1 MCLEM
6 RSLSAQAIGIDG
18 EEYECDAEL
27 RRQKL
32 LVLNHAAE
40 EVETKIRARM
50 KERARGALQ
59 KLASQ
64 DSHFATFIRSMSRI
78 AQLCERIRISVKD
91 QQSSEAELEYVDQL
105 QAVLE
110 HIVADDRTGQLGL
123 HEHAID
129 EVRRIVTFGTDYTV
143 AVLKGQGSPGLDV
156 ELTDALLDDV
166 GSVHSGYASSNHG
179 CATPSDTAK
188 KSEKKKQHDQTNNKA
203 E

>member
-1 MCLEM
+1 M
-6 RSLSAQAIGIDG
+6 SLS
-18 EEYECDAEL
+18 
-27 RRQKL
+27 
-32 LVLNHAAE
+32 
-40 EVETKIRARM
+40 
-50 KERARGALQ
+50 RG
-59 KLASQ
+59 S
-64 DSHFATFIRSMSRI
+64 
-78 AQLCERIRISVKD
+78 
-91 QQSSEAELEYVDQL
+91 
-105 QAVLE
+105 
-110 HIVADDRTGQLGL
+110 IVACFSRLGSSRHETENICDDSRPLCTPLDDRTGQLGL

>member
-1 MCLEM
+1 MQRQEGTGFLATQRSYDARFFAVHTTSSSVSSAYPLCAHFRSNANVLGDAVALGAGN
-6 RSLSAQAIGIDG
+6 RHRWRGPVRAASYLVSLS
-18 EEYECDAEL
+18 
-27 RRQKL
+27 
-32 LVLNHAAE
+32 
-40 EVETKIRARM
+40 
-50 KERARGALQ
+50 RG
-59 KLASQ
+59 S
-64 DSHFATFIRSMSRI
+64 
-78 AQLCERIRISVKD
+78 
-91 QQSSEAELEYVDQL
+91 
-105 QAVLE
+105 
-110 HIVADDRTGQLGL
+110 IVACFSRLGSSRHETENICDDSRPLCTPLDDRTGQLGL